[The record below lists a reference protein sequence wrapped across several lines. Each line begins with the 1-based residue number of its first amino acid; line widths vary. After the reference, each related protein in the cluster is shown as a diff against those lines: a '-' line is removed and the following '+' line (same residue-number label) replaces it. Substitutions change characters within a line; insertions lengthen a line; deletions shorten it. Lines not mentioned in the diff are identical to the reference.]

1 MKKEKKVTFI
11 VIAYNAGD
19 KLNSL
24 IKDLKNQT
32 YDHKLI
38 EIVLVDSLSTD
49 NTKDIMNDFSKS
61 NNSFMSVKVL
71 NNPKKV
77 LPCGWNI
84 ALKESTGDVILRV
97 DAHSSIPDDFIEK
110 NVKYINQG
118 EKVVGGHRISI
129 IDENNAWQK
138 VLLAAE
144 KSLFGSGIADYRRNE
159 TEKYVSTLAHAAYS
173 KSVFN
178 EVGEYNEKLFRTEDN
193 EMHYRMKEKGYKFY
207 FNPEIVS
214 YHHAR
219 NDFGKMCKQKY
230 LNGYWIGLTMGV
242 CPKCFSAYHFAPF
255 AFICALIASVLL
267 ALFTALK
274 LPLIIL
280 LAVYT
285 SVIALISLVE
295 IIKNKFMIH
304 MFVLPFILFSL
315 HISYG
320 VGTMIGLIK
329 LPYFMKSNM

>member
-11 VIAYNAGD
+11 VIAYNAGN

-32 YDHKLI
+32 YNHKLI
-38 EIVLVDSLSTD
+38 EVILVDSSSTD
-49 NTKDIMNDFSKS
+49 NTKDIMVDFAKS
-61 NNSFMSVKVL
+61 NDDFILVKVL
-71 NNPKKV
+71 DNPKKV
-77 LPCGWNI
+77 LPCGWNL
-84 ALKESTGDVILRV
+84 ALKDSSGDILLRV
-97 DAHSSIPDDFIEK
+97 DAHSSRPTDFIEK
-110 NVKYINQG
+110 NGKYINKG
-118 EKVVGGHRISI
+118 EKIVGGHRISI
-129 IDENNAWQK
+129 IDENNSWQK
-138 VLLAAE
+138 VLLTAE

-173 KSVFN
+173 KSVFD
-178 EVGEYNEKLFRTEDN
+178 EVGEYNERLFRTEDN

-242 CPKCFSAYHFAPF
+242 CPKCFSLYHFAPF
-255 AFICALIASVLL
+255 AFVCALIISSLL
-267 ALFTALK
+267 ALFTALN
-274 LPLIIL
+274 LPLIL
-280 LAVYT
+280 LVTLYMIVV
-285 SVIALISLVE
+285 SIISLVE
-295 IIKNKFMIH
+295 IIKNKFMLH
-304 MFVLPFILFSL
+304 MFALPFILFSL

-329 LPYFMKSNM
+329 LPVFMKR